1 MRILDWLRSRVAPAA
16 PAAPSAL
23 PPSAGAPPTP
33 LSDLMTRVLDERSD
47 EARRAFYQA
56 FLRSPVGVIASG
68 GEPGPEPGS
77 MRNVGFARAATP
89 DGRVMLLACADRN
102 AFAQNFHARFN
113 EQILGR
119 ELARA
124 VLGIPD
130 CEGILVNS
138 AASFHSI
145 AIPRD
150 ELATLLD
157 PPP

>member
-1 MRILDWLRSRVAPAA
+1 MRILDWLRSRSRAA
-16 PAAPSAL
+16 PATPPTL
-23 PPSAGAPPTP
+23 PPSPGASPTP
-33 LSDLMTRVLDERSD
+33 LSDLMTRVLDEGSD
-47 EARRAFYQA
+47 ESRRAFHQA

-68 GEPGPEPGS
+68 GEPGPEPGC

-89 DGRVMLLACADRN
+89 DGRVMLLACADRD
-102 AFAQNFHARFN
+102 AFAQKFHARFN
-113 EQILGR
+113 LQILGR

-138 AASFHSI
+138 ATSFHSI

-150 ELATLLD
+150 QLAALLETA
-157 PPP
+157 P